1 MSIIIKEIQTEETYS
16 IRHQELRQGFPIET
30 CHFDKD
36 DESDTFHL
44 GAFEN
49 KKLVGVVT
57 LVKSEKGYQ
66 LRGMAVLSSEQGKG
80 IGALL
85 VQKAE
90 KKLHEKQ
97 VNYLWMNARIKAVPF
112 YDKLGYTTQGKFFNI
127 ETVGEHIIM
136 YKNLL

>member
-36 DESDTFHL
+36 DEPNTFHL

-90 KKLHEKQ
+90 ERLQQEQ

-112 YDKLGYTTQGKFFNI
+112 YKKLGYSKQGNIFNI

-136 YKNLL
+136 DKKL

>member
-66 LRGMAVLSSEQGKG
+66 LRGMAVLSKEQGKG
-80 IGALL
+80 IGSLL
-85 VQKAE
+85 IQKAE
-90 KKLHEKQ
+90 EKLQQEQ
-97 VNYLWMNARIKAVPF
+97 ISYLWMNARINAVPF
-112 YDKLGYTTQGKFFNI
+112 YEKLGYLTQGDIFNI

-136 YKNLL
+136 YKSL

>member
-1 MSIIIKEIQTEETYS
+1 MSILIKEILTEQTYP

-36 DESDTFHL
+36 DDFNTFHL

-49 KKLVGVVT
+49 GNLVGVVT
-57 LVKSEKGYQ
+57 LVKSKNSYQ

-80 IGALL
+80 IGSLL
-85 VQKAE
+85 IEKAE
-90 KKLHEKQ
+90 EKLQQKQ

-112 YDKLGYTTQGKFFNI
+112 YKKLGYSTKGDIFNI
-127 ETVGEHIIM
+127 ETVGEHIVM
-136 YKNLL
+136 DKYLL

>member
-1 MSIIIKEIQTEETYS
+1 MSIIIKEIQTEETYP

-36 DESDTFHL
+36 DEPNTFHL

-66 LRGMAVLSSEQGKG
+66 LRGMAVLNKEQGKG
-80 IGALL
+80 IGSLL
-85 VQKAE
+85 IQKAE
-90 KKLHEKQ
+90 EKLQQEQ
-97 VNYLWMNARIKAVPF
+97 ISYLWMNARINAVPF
-112 YDKLGYTTQGKFFNI
+112 YKKLGYLTQGDIFNI

-136 YKNLL
+136 YKSL

>member
-1 MSIIIKEIQTEETYS
+1 MSILIKEIPTEQTYP

-30 CHFDKD
+30 CHFDED
-36 DESDTFHL
+36 DDSNTFHL

-49 KKLVGVVT
+49 GNLVGVVT

-85 VQKAE
+85 MQKAE
-90 KKLHEKQ
+90 EKLHEKQ
-97 VNYLWMNARIKAVPF
+97 VNYLWMNARVKAIPF
-112 YDKLGYTTQGKFFNI
+112 YKKLGYSTKGDSFTIK
-127 ETVGEHIIM
+127 TVGEHIVM
-136 YKNLL
+136 EKKL

>member
-1 MSIIIKEIQTEETYS
+1 MSILIKEIQTEETYP

-36 DESDTFHL
+36 DNSDTFHL

-49 KKLVGVVT
+49 EKLVGVVT

-66 LRGMAVLSSEQGKG
+66 LRGMAVLGSEQGKG

-90 KKLHEKQ
+90 EILRGKQ
-97 VNYLWMNARIKAVPF
+97 VSYLWMNARIKAVPF
-112 YDKLGYTTQGKFFNI
+112 YEKLGYITLGDVFEIQ
-127 ETVGEHIIM
+127 TVGEHIIM
-136 YKNLL
+136 EKTL